1 MDNSHS
7 SWIKNG
13 GKANPTQFSRNNW
26 HKKREGVRRSEGRL
40 LFESNRLLGVFMQGT
55 PSSPYETYLAA
66 GFLLSLWPTVR
77 GRSEPLGFT
86 SPRIGTLKHGCAG

>member
-40 LFESNRLLGVFMQGT
+40 LFESNRLAGGMAWGRNFDI
-55 PSSPYETYLAA
+55 SPD
-66 GFLLSLWPTVR
+66 GKRFLMI
-77 GRSEPLGFT
+77 T
-86 SPRIGTLKHGCAG
+86 SPPPPAPPTEYHVILNWAQELKRLAPGK